1 MTIIVAGQKFTIT
14 PQLKEFIDNKVQ
26 TRFAPY
32 ASRIHKVNIT
42 VTQEHVTFKA
52 DCTVTSDFGEFHSVG
67 QFNDP
72 EASVD
77 KAVDV
82 MVVEIRKKH
91 DKVTDRKGPD
101 KTAL

>member
-42 VTQEHVTFKA
+42 VAHEHVTFKA
-52 DCTVTSDFGEFHSVG
+52 DCAITSDFGEFHSTG
-67 QFNDP
+67 QFNEP

-77 KAVDV
+77 KAVDI
-82 MVVEIRKKH
+82 MVTEIRKKH
-91 DKVTDRKGPD
+91 DKIID
-101 KTAL
+101 KR